1 MGEQMKKLMMWGAGA
16 LLAVGC
22 AQHHAMTKVDDS
34 GLARLNESQM
44 QPVDDARIEE
54 GRAND
59 AVAKARANEADARA
73 RLEVAKSEK
82 DVSEAQLKRSLAERD
97 LLKKQYGTPDQMS
110 RSEQDIK
117 GARERVKATE
127 FKMQYLARMITV
139 AETERKAAEAH
150 VATAHAATEQAKY
163 RAMKAGNAPQA
174 GAVNPGDLDQQF
186 AAARSHEAELQKAA
200 AEERSEAVA
209 LYNKWEQADS
219 SARTQARPE
228 NVPVPSPMS
237 EPGK

>member
-1 MGEQMKKLMMWGAGA
+1 MKKLMMWGAGA

-22 AQHHAMTKVDDS
+22 SQNRPMTKVDDS
-34 GLARLNESQM
+34 GLSRLNESQM

-82 DVSEAQLKRSLAERD
+82 DVSEAQLKRSMAERD

-110 RSEQDIK
+110 RAEQEIQAAQD
-117 GARERVKATE
+117 RVKATD

-150 VATAHAATEQAKY
+150 VLTAHAATEQAKL

-174 GAVNPGDLDQQF
+174 GAVNAGDLDQQY
-186 AAARSHEAELQKAA
+186 AAAKAHEAGLQRAA
-200 AEERSEAVA
+200 AEQRSEAVA

-219 SARTQARPE
+219 SARTLSHPD
-228 NVPVPSPMS
+228 NVPVPPPMS

>member
-1 MGEQMKKLMMWGAGA
+1 MKKLMMWGAGA

-22 AQHHAMTKVDDS
+22 SQNRAMTKVDDS
-34 GLARLNESQM
+34 GLSRLNESQM

-82 DVSEAQLKRSLAERD
+82 DVSEAQLKRSMAERD

-110 RSEQDIK
+110 RAEQDIQS
-117 GARERVKATE
+117 AQDRVKATDY
-127 FKMQYLARMITV
+127 KMQYLGRMITV
-139 AETERKAAEAH
+139 AETERKASEAH
-150 VATAHAATEQAKY
+150 VATAHATTEQAKY

-174 GAVNPGDLDQQF
+174 GAVNVGDLDQQV
-186 AAARSHEAELQKAA
+186 ATARSHEAELQKAA
-200 AEERSEAVA
+200 AEQRSEAVA
-209 LYNKWEQADS
+209 LYNRWEQADS
-219 SARTQARPE
+219 SARTLRQPE
-228 NVPVPSPMS
+228 NLSVPPPMG
-237 EPGK
+237 EPAK

>member
-1 MGEQMKKLMMWGAGA
+1 MKKLMIWGAGA

-59 AVAKARANEADARA
+59 AVAKARANESDARA

-82 DVSEAQLKRSLAERD
+82 DVSDAQLKRSVAERE

-110 RSEQDIK
+110 RAEQGIQAAQD
-117 GARERVKATE
+117 RVKATD
-127 FKMQYLARMITV
+127 FKMQYLSRMIGV

-150 VATAHAATEQAKY
+150 VATVHATTEQAKY
-163 RAMKAGNAPQA
+163 RAMVAGNAPQA
-174 GAVNPGDLDQQF
+174 AAVNGGDLDQQV
-186 AAARSHEAELQKAA
+186 ASARAHEAELQKAA
-200 AEERSEAVA
+200 AEQRSDAVQ

-219 SARTQARPE
+219 SARTMSHPE
-228 NVPVPSPMS
+228 NMPVPHPMS